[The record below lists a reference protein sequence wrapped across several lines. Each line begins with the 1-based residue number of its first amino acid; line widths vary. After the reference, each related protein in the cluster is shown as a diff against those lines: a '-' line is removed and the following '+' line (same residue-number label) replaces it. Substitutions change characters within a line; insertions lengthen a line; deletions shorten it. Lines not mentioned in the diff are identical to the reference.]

1 MIKYLF
7 NCIFLLITFSVMA
20 EDNELLDNIPPPP
33 SSINS
38 DYIGEPE
45 VTIKKEGTKTLEE
58 FRINGMLYMIK
69 VNPDS
74 MPSYYLY
81 KDRSNGDWVRYNTV
95 DPMIVPQWVILRF

>member
-7 NCIFLLITFSVMA
+7 SCIFLVIAFFAVA
-20 EDNELLDNIPPPP
+20 EDIEILENISPPP
-33 SSINS
+33 SSIDS

-58 FRINGMLYMIK
+58 FRVNGRLYMIK
-69 VNPDS
+69 VNPDN

-81 KDRSNGDWVRYNTV
+81 KDMSGGDWVRYNTV
-95 DPMIVPQWVILRF
+95 DPMIVPQWGILTF